1 MNLVINVHTLASSFK
16 FEMPVTSVFN
26 VEEEVTALSERDDHS
41 AEVDLGFDFVAILAC
56 AALSA

>member
-1 MNLVINVHTLASSFK
+1 MHTLASSFK

-26 VEEEVTALSERDDHS
+26 VEEEVTALSERDDHA
-41 AEVDLGFDFVAILAC
+41 AEVDLGFDFVVILAC